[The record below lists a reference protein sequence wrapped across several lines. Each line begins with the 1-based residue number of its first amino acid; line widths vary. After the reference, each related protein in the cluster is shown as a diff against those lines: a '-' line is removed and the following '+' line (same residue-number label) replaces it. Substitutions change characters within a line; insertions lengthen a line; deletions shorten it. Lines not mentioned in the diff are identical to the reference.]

1 MAKTLFFSKNKQ
13 FFYQKGAKMGH
24 EYTITIAQKTKHG
37 HETSTDWQ
45 KIAKNGQ
52 KHHYVTTSNVF

>member
-1 MAKTLFFSKNKQ
+1 
-13 FFYQKGAKMGH
+13 MGNEH
-24 EYTITIAQKTKHG
+24 AITIAQKTKHG